1 MADSFPVI
9 RIELLNPDHNAL
21 DFSCGD
27 VSMDNW
33 LQSRALKNQKLAAT
47 RTFVAIRKDTEAVIG
62 YYGLSMSQI
71 IRVDAPKSVQRNM
84 PEMTPVVLLGRLAIH
99 TEFQGKGL
107 GRYLIRHVVTMAL
120 AAAETVAAR
129 MIVTHPID
137 EHARHFYQRVGF
149 EALHTQP
156 DILAIDLR
164 KARKLVG

>member
-1 MADSFPVI
+1 MADSLPAI
-9 RIELLNPDHNAL
+9 RIELLNSDHNAL

-27 VSMDNW
+27 ASMDNW
-33 LQSRALKNQKLAAT
+33 LQSRALKNQKLSAT
-47 RTFVAIRKDTEAVIG
+47 RTFVAIREDTKTVIA
-62 YYGLSMSQI
+62 YYGLSMSQV

-84 PEMTPVVLLGRLAIH
+84 PEMIPVVLLGRLAIH

-137 EHARHFYQRVGF
+137 ENAHHFYRCVGF
-149 EALHTQP
+149 EALRTRP

-164 KARKLVG
+164 KARELVG

>member
-1 MADSFPVI
+1 MADSLPAI
-9 RIELLNPDHNAL
+9 RIELLNPDHNVL

-27 VSMDNW
+27 ASMDNW

-47 RTFVAIRKDTEAVIG
+47 RTFVAIREDTEAVIG

-84 PEMTPVVLLGRLAIH
+84 PEMIPVVLLGRLAIH

-137 EHARHFYQRVGF
+137 ENAHHFYRCVGF
-149 EALHTQP
+149 EALRTRS
-156 DILAIDLR
+156 DILGIDLR
-164 KARKLVG
+164 NAGELIR